1 MPLLVPILIVVW
13 LLVAVA
19 AVVLCVSARRTDD
32 EIARAELAPVIDIS
46 AAALRGR
53 QHTAA

>member
-1 MPLLVPILIVVW
+1 MPLLVPIVLAVW
-13 LLVAVA
+13 LLVALA

-32 EIARAELAPVIDIS
+32 EIARAELAPVIEIS
-46 AAALRGR
+46 AASLRSR